1 MGMKAIDIRSR
12 DIWAGLLIM
21 AIAILF
27 GVTAIDYPMGSPQR
41 LDSGAFPVLLSA
53 LLFLLGLIMT
63 LVGVVKGGAIG
74 IEHWTWR
81 GLLLIVIPPILFG
94 FFVREIGL
102 ILCLFGVALL
112 SAFAS
117 RMARAHV
124 ALILAAVL
132 TLFCVG
138 VFVYGLGL
146 PIPLVGRWLQGQ

>member
-1 MGMKAIDIRSR
+1 MKAIDIRSR
-12 DIWAGLLIM
+12 DLWAGLLIM
-21 AIAILF
+21 AIAVLF
-27 GVTAIDYPMGSPQR
+27 GATAISYPMGSPQR
-41 LDSGAFPVLLSA
+41 LDSGAFPVILSG
-53 LLFLLGLIMT
+53 LLFLLGLIMA
-63 LVGVVKGGAIG
+63 LVGIFRGGAVG
-74 IEHWTWR
+74 IEQWTWR

-94 FFVREIGL
+94 
-102 ILCLFGVALL
+102 LFGVALL

-146 PIPLVGRWLQGQ
+146 PIPLVGRWLR

>member
-1 MGMKAIDIRSR
+1 MTMLQIESLSKHFTLHLRG
-12 DIWAGLLIM
+12 GLQL
-21 AIAILF
+21 
-27 GVTAIDYPMGSPQR
+27 
-41 LDSGAFPVLLSA
+41 PVLQ
-53 LLFLLGLIMT
+53 
-63 LVGVVKGGAIG
+63 GVSLEVQAG
-74 IEHWTWR
+74 E
-81 GLLLIVIPPILFG
+81 
-94 FFVREIGL
+94 
-102 ILCLFGVALL
+102 CVALL